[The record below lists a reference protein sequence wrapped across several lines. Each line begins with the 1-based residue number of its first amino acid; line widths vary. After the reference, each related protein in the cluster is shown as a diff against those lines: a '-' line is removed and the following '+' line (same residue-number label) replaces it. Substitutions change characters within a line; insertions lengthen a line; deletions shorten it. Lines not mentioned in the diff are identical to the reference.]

1 MRTMFLPYLW
11 MLLLCAP
18 SHAEAPPTELLFAP
32 DAVNLTPAAGT
43 MADKARLLRLSDGTL
58 IVAWHQGMD
67 ATHAAWSFDGV
78 TYAPR
83 DVFVVASS
91 DGGASWSVPIN
102 VSNTAT
108 LTDESVFYD
117 RAGDGSGF
125 ANFPGDSDKAT
136 VFAAGNNL
144 VITWNDTYCGEG
156 LHGPARYQGSMGMIE
171 VPYRCLYAARV
182 IVSSGN
188 ITLISVDRVTDGTRD
203 VKNEIA
209 RGTGAGFALAWQ
221 EDPAGLQLGEARGE
235 GDGASGA
242 RVSKGTDIWYAWIG
256 KSEFADPAKSWHGP
270 VAISDNF
277 DYGAGTVT
285 GGGASRPIMA
295 MSGSPA
301 FALLAY
307 EETKNSDGVDVGKYV
322 RFHQFKFNAPP
333 EHEAGVIVSTPT
345 ENGRRAR
352 ILSASTPGDTHG
364 TRMVLMWRQG
374 EGIQGAPADV
384 MVRIGSVPPGTD
396 LGSVPN
402 AGFRV
407 EDLWPA
413 VDPEDPLNNE
423 PALNISGAALGDPTS
438 VDPVTDSKAHRAV
451 LDGDFIYAAYVQD
464 PNVKDG
470 SDHYHFYVRWSDD
483 GGSTWSAPIRASAA
497 MPASANIIEPRL
509 IRTPGS
515 GTSGAPEDIRNA
527 DVFVVAW
534 GTGIIPEDA
543 LEPVRDALF
552 VTRTVDRGL
561 SFERVQALESSRTA
575 PNQTDEQIQLRV
587 TPDGQKVYAV
597 WIRRDAEQSNVIF
610 SSAVGITPTADLSIA
625 MDVSDTAP
633 DVGDTVDVT
642 VRVGNNGPHSA
653 TELRLTLAL
662 PAGLSPTS
670 VVSSHGAC
678 DLAAAVE
685 CELGVLDSGAAATLQ
700 LSLVAA
706 TRGAWPL
713 SAAVSAWEQEPEP
726 TDNSAE
732 FVIEAIPNA
741 DVRLELA
748 ARTTSVTLGD
758 ILEIDYAIA
767 NSGPQTAEG
776 LVATFTLP
784 TNATLSVSS
793 NCVEA
798 GEMLR
803 CDVPDLLVD
812 EQWSG
817 TLVMHAISSG
827 LVSIYAAV
835 EPQEN
840 DPDPGNNTGFASIV
854 IEAEKSML
862 TASGG
867 GGGSGVMLPILLLL
881 CLARRA
887 AMQPR
892 EP

>member
-1 MRTMFLPYLW
+1 MRTTFLPYVL
-11 MLLLCAP
+11 MLLLCT
-18 SHAEAPPTELLFAP
+18 STQAEAPSTELLFAP

-58 IVAWHQGMD
+58 IVAWHEGMD
-67 ATHAAWSFDGV
+67 ATNAAWGFDGV
-78 TYAPR
+78 VYPPR
-83 DVFVVASS
+83 DIFIVAST
-91 DGGASWSVPIN
+91 DGGVSWSDPLN
-102 VSNTAT
+102 VSNTAS
-108 LTDESVFYD
+108 LTDEFVFYD
-117 RAGDGSGF
+117 RAGDGSGL

-156 LHGPARYQGSMGMIE
+156 VHGPARYQGSMGMIE

-182 IVSSGN
+182 TVSSGN
-188 ITLISVDRVTDGTRD
+188 ITLVGVDRLTDGTRD

-242 RVSKGTDIWYAWIG
+242 RVSRGTDIWYAWVT
-256 KSEFADPAKSWHGP
+256 KSEFADPGKTWHGP

-277 DYGAGTVT
+277 DYGTATVT

-295 MSGSPA
+295 MTGSPA

-322 RFHQFKFNAPP
+322 RFHQFRFNAPP
-333 EHEAGVIVSTPT
+333 EHEAGVIVSDPT
-345 ENGRRAR
+345 ENSRRAR
-352 ILSASTPGDTHG
+352 ILAAPSPGGTHG
-364 TRMVLMWRQG
+364 TRLVLMWRQG

-384 MVRIGSVPPGTD
+384 MVRIGSVAPGTD
-396 LGSVPN
+396 LDGVPD

-423 PALNISGAALGDPTS
+423 AALNISGAEPGDPTS
-438 VDPVTDSKAHRAV
+438 VDPVTNSKAHRAV

-464 PNVKDG
+464 SNVKDG
-470 SDHYHFYVRWSDD
+470 SDQYHFYVRWSDD
-483 GGSTWSAPIRASAA
+483 GGSTWSAQARASAG
-497 MPASANIIEPRL
+497 MPVSANIIEPRL

-515 GTSGAPEDIRNA
+515 GTSGAPEDMRNA

-561 SFERVQALESSRTA
+561 SFERVQALEGSRTG
-575 PNQTDEQIQLRV
+575 PGQTDEQIQLRV

-597 WIRRDAEQSNVIF
+597 WIRRDADQSDVIF
-610 SSAVGITPTADLSIA
+610 SSAVGIIPTADLSVA

-642 VRVGNNGPHSA
+642 VRIGNNGPHSA
-653 TELRLTLAL
+653 TDLLLSINL
-662 PAGLSPTS
+662 PAGLSPTFA
-670 VVSSHGAC
+670 VPSSGAC
-678 DLAAAVE
+678 DMTAAVE
-685 CELGVLDSGAAATLQ
+685 CELDVIDAGSSATLE
-700 LSLVAA
+700 LSLIAA

-713 SAAVSAWEQEPEP
+713 AAAVSAWEQEPEP
-726 TDNSAE
+726 ADNSAE
-732 FVIEAIPNA
+732 FVIDAIPNA

-748 ARTTSVTLGD
+748 ARTTSVTVGD
-758 ILEIDYAIA
+758 ILEIDYTIS

-776 LVATFTLP
+776 LVATFALP

-798 GEMLR
+798 GDMLR
-803 CDVPDLLVD
+803 CDVPDLLID
-812 EQWSG
+812 DKWSS
-817 TLVMHAISSG
+817 TLVMHATSAG
-827 LVSIYAAV
+827 LVSIRAAV
-835 EPQEN
+835 DPQEN
-840 DPDPGNNTGFASIV
+840 DPAPDNNTGLASIV
-854 IEAEKSML
+854 IEAEKSTL

-867 GGGSGVMLPILLLL
+867 GGASGVMLPILLLL
-881 CLARRA
+881 WLARR
-887 AMQPR
+887 R
-892 EP
+892 L